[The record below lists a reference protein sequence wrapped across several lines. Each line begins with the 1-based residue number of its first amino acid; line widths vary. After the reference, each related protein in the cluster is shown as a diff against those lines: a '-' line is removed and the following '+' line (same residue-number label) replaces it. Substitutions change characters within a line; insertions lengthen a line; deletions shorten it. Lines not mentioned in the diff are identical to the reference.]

1 VSSELAPTPHSQPSL
16 SPRSSLSVSPPVSP
30 YDLGPPPAYDQ
41 AYHRVTAP
49 LLDRTQLVD
58 KLSEL
63 RLTQAT
69 GMVVGPSFL
78 PVPRPNGLV
87 RAGVPPNIPLVDL
100 VELTNMSQ
108 GSGLGR
114 PARTYDSVSLGS
126 DAASN
131 PPLSPISEM
140 VPDVCEMAGPSG
152 TNTRSVSA
160 AVSDESVA
168 GDSGVFEAAASKK
181 GSALNEMNVETAQVQ
196 IKLR

>member
-1 VSSELAPTPHSQPSL
+1 M
-16 SPRSSLSVSPPVSP
+16 SP

-49 LLDRTQLVD
+49 SLDRTQLVD

-69 GMVVGPSFL
+69 GMAVGPSFL

-87 RAGVPPNIPLVDL
+87 RAGAPTNIPLVDL
-100 VELTNMSQ
+100 VELS
-108 GSGLGR
+108 R

-140 VPDVCEMAGPSG
+140 VPDVCEMVGPSG

-181 GSALNEMNVETAQVQ
+181 GSALNEMNLETAQVQ
-196 IKLR
+196 IKLRWALVISNQNLCVEFSSDTFFM